1 MTATYDTSRRA
12 FLPRRRRRPPA
23 LHLVLLTLG
32 LLWIYPFFWMA
43 SAAFKGERNIFAA
56 PLRLLPAEPTLRNFG
71 RAWTVAHFD
80 RYLVNTLVITAGTV
94 VLTLLIVT
102 LAGYVIGRYDFAGR
116 RPLVAILAASLFV
129 PPGYIIVP
137 LFEVAR
143 GLGLL
148 NTYTGVILAEAGSPQ
163 MGVFVLLA
171 AGYFSRLPKELAE
184 AAQIDGCGFFGTFR
198 RVMLPLAAPIV
209 VTICIMQTI
218 FAWNSFLI
226 PLVFTLS
233 TPDLRPLSV
242 GMYAF
247 QGEFSQDWTATAAGG
262 VIGIVPILIVFLL
275 LQRYFIAGVAG
286 AIKG

>member
-1 MTATYDTSRRA
+1 MTACAVRSTR
-12 FLPRRRRRPPA
+12 LPRRLRRPSA
-23 LHLVLLTLG
+23 LHVVLLALG
-32 LLWIYPFFWMA
+32 LFWIYPFVWMT
-43 SAAFKGERNIFAA
+43 SAAFKGERNILAA
-56 PLRLLPAEPTLRNFG
+56 PLRLIPAEPTLSNFA

-80 RYLVNTLVITAGTV
+80 RYLVNTFVITAGTV
-94 VLTLLIVT
+94 VLTLLVVT
-102 LAGYVIGRYDFAGR
+102 LAGYVIGRYEFGGR
-116 RPLVAILAASLFV
+116 RLLVAVLAASLFV

-143 GLGLL
+143 ELGLL
-148 NTYTGVILAEAGSPQ
+148 NSYAGVILAEAGSPQ

-184 AAQIDGCGFFGTFR
+184 AAQIDGCGFFGVFR
-198 RVMLPLAAPIV
+198 LVMLPLATPIV

-233 TPDLRPLSV
+233 APDLRPLSV

-247 QGEFSQDWTATAAGG
+247 QGEFSRDWTATAAGG
-262 VIGIVPILIVFLL
+262 VIGIVPILILFLL